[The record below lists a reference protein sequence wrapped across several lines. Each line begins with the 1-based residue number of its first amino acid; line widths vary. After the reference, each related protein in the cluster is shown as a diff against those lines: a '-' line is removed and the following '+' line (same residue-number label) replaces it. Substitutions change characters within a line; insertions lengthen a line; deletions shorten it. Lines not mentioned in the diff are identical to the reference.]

1 MFEHTRS
8 RHRAHHRGREDHFDI
23 GRQLRDELRR
33 NLRQRVGR
41 QDFDFADLFGGS
53 RRGPFVRRGEV
64 RSLILGA
71 LKDRPMHGYE
81 LIQELEAQSGGRW
94 RPSAGSVYPTLQQLS
109 DEGLVTGE
117 DVDGRRVFTLT
128 DEGRKAAAESG
139 AAPWAD
145 AETGG
150 AAGAGDAGEARGQD
164 LMRQVMELAAAIV
177 QVHKVGSP
185 RARSEAI
192 RIVTDARKQMY
203 RLLSEDEDASPDDAA
218 DKPSAATA

>member
-8 RHRAHHRGREDHFDI
+8 RHRHRGRDDHFDI
-23 GRQLRDELRR
+23 GRQLREELRRNIHR
-33 NLRQRVGR
+33 NLRQRVGN
-41 QDFDFADLFGGS
+41 QEFDFADLFGGG
-53 RRGPFVRRGEV
+53 RRGAFVRRGEV
-64 RSLILGA
+64 RSLILAA

-81 LIQELEAQSGGRW
+81 LIGELEAQSGGRW
-94 RPSAGSVYPTLQQLS
+94 RPSAGSIYPTLQQLS

-117 DVDGRRVFTLT
+117 DVDGRRVYTLT
-128 DEGRKAAAESG
+128 DEGRTAAAETGSSR
-139 AAPWAD
+139 WAD
-145 AETGG
+145 ADTGE
-150 AAGAGDAGEARGQD
+150 AGEPRGQD

-203 RLLSEDEDASPDDAA
+203 RLLSEDETASAGE
-218 DKPSAATA
+218 PSTTTV